1 MNERV
6 TRPPFDLEQ
15 YRLPT
20 TQPKTMS
27 EYYGPAFKAAGQMA
41 KELAMDDLY
50 VGSSVLGGAGAG
62 ERALNYLGRGAIS
75 KLPLLANAGKMI
87 AKSSLGSLGPLGG
100 LALLLQDG
108 TGNIPN
114 DEELYS
120 LVTDEINSV
129 RKGLSNYEN
138 REGELFEQNIDIETY
153 PDQNEG
159 DMRYADETD
168 IERLALSNL
177 NKKFGPFP
185 ENEQDLSLPQK
196 QTMSAVKSYF
206 DAKKSGTLNKKPE
219 FQRTMGEAL
228 SQHFFDRK

>member
-75 KLPLLANAGKMI
+75 KLPLLANAGKMV
-87 AKSSLGSLGPLGG
+87 AKGSLGPLGG

-138 REGELFEQNIDIETY
+138 REGELFEHKTD
-153 PDQNEG
+153 G

-168 IERLALSNL
+168 IERFALGNL
-177 NKKFGPFP
+177 SKKFGPFP
-185 ENEQDLSLPQK
+185 ENEQDFSMPQK
-196 QTMSAVKSYF
+196 QISSAVKSYF
-206 DAKKSGTLNKKPE
+206 DAKKSGSLNKKPE